1 MNYMQI
7 QIKIFLLIKTVAA
20 ETNPLCKSE
29 IFENFINTS
38 ESTLRNTI
46 LWLAQQK
53 INYKFAIQF
62 KFGGSC
68 VWSIGVSNHSIHK
81 LTATDKYL
89 W

>member
-1 MNYMQI
+1 MLSNHLTLEMNYMQI

-46 LWLAQQK
+46 L
-53 INYKFAIQF
+53 
-62 KFGGSC
+62 
-68 VWSIGVSNHSIHK
+68 
-81 LTATDKYL
+81 
-89 W
+89 